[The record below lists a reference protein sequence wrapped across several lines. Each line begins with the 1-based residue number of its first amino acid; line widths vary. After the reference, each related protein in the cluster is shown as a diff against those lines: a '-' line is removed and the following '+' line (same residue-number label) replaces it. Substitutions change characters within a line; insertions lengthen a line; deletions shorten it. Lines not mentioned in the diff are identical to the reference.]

1 MDVTVSLASLF
12 FFHSLIYLF
21 KMVFILFINGC
32 AESFL
37 LHRLFSRCR
46 ARGLLF
52 VAVHRLLTE
61 VALLLLSTGSRA
73 RGLQQQ
79 QPPGS
84 RAQACGV
91 FPGLGIEPASPVLP
105 GTLLSTEPPGRP
117 SLTYLLSSFIKY
129 CVLGSET
136 TKINKFPLN
145 LREAVY
151 AFTVY

>member
-61 VALLLLSTGSRA
+61 VALLLLSTGSRVLKLP
-73 RGLQQQ
+73 RLWLL
-79 QPPGS
+79 GS
-84 RAQACGV
+84 RARDQ
-91 FPGLGIEPASPVLP
+91 
-105 GTLLSTEPPGRP
+105 
-117 SLTYLLSSFIKY
+117 
-129 CVLGSET
+129 
-136 TKINKFPLN
+136 
-145 LREAVY
+145 
-151 AFTVY
+151 